1 MYVGLPIDS
10 NGNIK
15 IYFNLLADENKINYL
30 TDTEQTAK
38 WTNLNIARIGAFNTY
53 NLFNFSVIYSND
65 NVRYILN
72 NKAIYN
78 GFNYNGEKYEDRKE
92 LIPRQGLL
100 FNSDNSLLF
109 ARNLYNLKVYN
120 NQTMA
125 TLNVPYNLLNDTTI
139 AEQSLY
145 GETNYELVE
154 NTQALSKNV
163 YEDLYINFINAMK
176 MTNENTDMVISNMPG
191 AIRLNQSV
199 SKVLDYENAKASK
212 IRVTYD
218 DDISYVTSASN
229 TINNGVC
236 TYSIGVH
243 VPSDTN
249 IQKIE
254 IISDDEATTYQTIS
268 NLNLENN
275 KYYVI
280 TQDVHVV

>member
-1 MYVGLPIDS
+1 MFLYITPQYKSGNLCNLCFSMVGRE
-10 NGNIK
+10 IK
-15 IYFNLLADENKINYL
+15 ENFFIKTDIENLWSSLAIKRFGVYNLYNEYLINYINRDSSDSPFYL
-30 TDTEQTAK
+30 V
-38 WTNLNIARIGAFNTY
+38 TY
-53 NLFNFSVIYSND
+53 KMV
-65 NVRYILN
+65 
-72 NKAIYN
+72 YN
-78 GFNYNGEKYEDRKE
+78 QNNYNGLEYKDKKM
-92 LIPRQGLL
+92 LLPRQGLL
-100 FNSDNSLLF
+100 FNSDNNLIF

-120 NQTMA
+120 NQIMA

-154 NTQALSKNV
+154 TTQALSKNV

-176 MTNENTDMVISNMPG
+176 MTNENTDMVTNNMPG
-191 AIRLNQSV
+191 AVRLNQSV

-218 DDISYVTSASN
+218 DDTSYITSASN

-249 IQKIE
+249 IKR
-254 IISDDEATTYQTIS
+254 
-268 NLNLENN
+268 
-275 KYYVI
+275 
-280 TQDVHVV
+280 